1 MSPESE
7 PAPFLRPGRPIAID
21 STQTRE
27 GRARTFVALGEQMER
42 RGQLSTALAAYDA
55 ALALDTVRTGIAF
68 RMGRIYQKL
77 EDPERAARSFSREL
91 KRDPRNAEAAIEL
104 GISLAQMGHEANAI
118 TGLETLTKKH
128 PGDDRAWSA
137 LGFAYHAAGRPKD
150 AESAM
155 RRAIALPPPRASEHR
170 DLGALL
176 ASQGRDPEARAEY
189 KRAMA
194 ADPGDAAVWVNL
206 GNLERRAGHDEE
218 ALAAYRKAEA
228 RDSSMALALQGQAQM
243 LAALGRAREAEAA
256 YRRWIERRPGDFGAR
271 IEAIHFFVSEG
282 RSDMALE
289 VARGAVRIDRESGEA
304 HLMLGVA
311 LDASGDKRAALAELR
326 RAEALS
332 GDEAGRAR
340 ARQLVATLRA
350 GAPDSLRALFAADSV
365 KYEAPRK

>member
-1 MSPESE
+1 
-7 PAPFLRPGRPIAID
+7 
-21 STQTRE
+21 
-27 GRARTFVALGEQMER
+27 
-42 RGQLSTALAAYDA
+42 
-55 ALALDTVRTGIAF
+55 
-68 RMGRIYQKL
+68 
-77 EDPERAARSFSREL
+77 
-91 KRDPRNAEAAIEL
+91 
-104 GISLAQMGHEANAI
+104 
-118 TGLETLTKKH
+118 
-128 PGDDRAWSA
+128 
-137 LGFAYHAAGRPKD
+137 
-150 AESAM
+150 
-155 RRAIALPPPRASEHR
+155 
-170 DLGALL
+170 
-176 ASQGRDPEARAEY
+176 
-189 KRAMA
+189 
-194 ADPGDAAVWVNL
+194 
-206 GNLERRAGHDEE
+206 
-218 ALAAYRKAEA
+218 
-228 RDSSMALALQGQAQM
+228 MALALQGQAQM
-243 LAALGRAREAEAA
+243 LAALGRARDAEAA